1 MGQTAL
7 KRFEVMVPDS
17 VENSSFLVNAESH
30 EEAADIYVRAV
41 LEEQIS
47 VDGGEMEDAGR
58 VRVIAHGE
66 TMERGIVPWDGEDR
80 EVALDSL
87 TAWAAREKDGYGLG
101 G

>member
-1 MGQTAL
+1 MTPDRM
-7 KRFEVMVPDS
+7 KRFEVMVPES

-30 EEAADIYVRAV
+30 EDAAEIYVRAV
-41 LEEQIS
+41 LAEDIS
-47 VDGGEMEDAGR
+47 VDEGEMEDAGR

-80 EVALDSL
+80 EVALDGL
-87 TAWAAREKDGYGLG
+87 VAWAERPQDGYGLG